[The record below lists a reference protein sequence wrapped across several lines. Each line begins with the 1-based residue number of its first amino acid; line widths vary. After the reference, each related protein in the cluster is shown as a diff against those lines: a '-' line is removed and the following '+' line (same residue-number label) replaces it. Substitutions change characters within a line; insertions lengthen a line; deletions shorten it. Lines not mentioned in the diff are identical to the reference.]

1 MQTPTLG
8 VDVECGAGGEACARE
23 ESAMNRYVRTMTVIA
38 GAFVVAVAAVSG
50 NAAAGAKLEFRLSN
64 QLPASHHISKGI
76 VLFASKVK
84 EYSKGAV
91 EVKVFDSAQIYKDT
105 EIVEAL
111 QEGLIESGLVPVNKW
126 SGMIPAADVFEMPFV
141 FKDLT
146 SIKKFIDAGAGELL
160 DKEFQQRAVTTL
172 YWVDYGYIQFF
183 NNKRPLTKP
192 DDFKGITMRS
202 FSSGDADTLK
212 ALGAAPTVMSSS
224 EMYMALQRGTVDGAT
239 TGMPA
244 AVSRKIQEV
253 QKYMTEANYTTAQFV
268 VQANLK
274 WWQKLSP
281 EQRDAVLKAGKEAE
295 EWIRGAIAQSEDE
308 AEKVIQKAGVQ
319 IHRLTPEARPLFIKA
334 TEPVRQ
340 TFAKKSGDLAKKL
353 MDIALGLK

>member
-1 MQTPTLG
+1 MSQ
-8 VDVECGAGGEACARE
+8 
-23 ESAMNRYVRTMTVIA
+23 NVRIMGVIA
-38 GAFVVAVAAVSG
+38 VAFVVAMASASGTAV
-50 NAAAGAKLEFRLSN
+50 AGAKLEFRLSN

-76 VLFASKVK
+76 ILFANRVK

-160 DKEFQQRAVTTL
+160 DKEFQTRAVKTL
-172 YWVDYGYIQFF
+172 FWVDYGYIQFF

-192 DDFKGITMRS
+192 DDFKGLTMRS

-274 WWQKLSP
+274 WWEKLSQD
-281 EQRDAVLKAGKEAE
+281 QREAVLKAGKEAE
-295 EWIRGAIAQSEDE
+295 EWIRGAIAQSEDD
-308 AEKVIQKAGVQ
+308 AKKVIQKAGVQ
-319 IHRLTPEARPLFIKA
+319 IHVLTPEARPLFVKA
-334 TEPVRQ
+334 TESVRE

-353 MDIALGLK
+353 IDMALSLK

>member
-1 MQTPTLG
+1 MMQRIWKSTVLAIAAA
-8 VDVECGAGGEACARE
+8 VVVAGG
-23 ESAMNRYVRTMTVIA
+23 T
-38 GAFVVAVAAVSG
+38 AV
-50 NAAAGAKLEFRLSN
+50 AGAKTEFRLSN
-64 QLPASHHISKGI
+64 QFPASHHVSKGL
-76 VLFASKVK
+76 VLFAAKVK

-91 EVKVFDSAQIYKDT
+91 EVKIFDSAQLYKDT

-126 SGMIPAADVFEMPFV
+126 SGMIPAADVFEVPFV

-160 DKEFQQRAVTTL
+160 DKEFQKRAVKTL
-172 YWVDYGYIQFF
+172 FWVDYGYIQFF

-224 EMYMALQRGTVDGAT
+224 EMYMALQRGTMDGAT

-268 VQANLK
+268 MQANLK
-274 WWQKLSP
+274 WWEKLP
-281 EQRDAVLKAGKEAE
+281 QDQREAVLKAGREAE

-308 AEKVIQKAGVQ
+308 AEKVIRKAGVQ
-319 IHRLTPEARPLFIKA
+319 IHQLTPEARPLFIKA

-340 TFAKKSGDLAKKL
+340 TFANKSGELAKKL
-353 MDIALGLK
+353 MEIALGLK

>member
-1 MQTPTLG
+1 
-8 VDVECGAGGEACARE
+8 
-23 ESAMNRYVRTMTVIA
+23 
-38 GAFVVAVAAVSG
+38 
-50 NAAAGAKLEFRLSN
+50 
-64 QLPASHHISKGI
+64 
-76 VLFASKVK
+76 
-84 EYSKGAV
+84 
-91 EVKVFDSAQIYKDT
+91 
-105 EIVEAL
+105 
-111 QEGLIESGLVPVNKW
+111 
-126 SGMIPAADVFEMPFV
+126 
-141 FKDLT
+141 
-146 SIKKFIDAGAGELL
+146 
-160 DKEFQQRAVTTL
+160 
-172 YWVDYGYIQFF
+172 
-183 NNKRPLTKP
+183 
-192 DDFKGITMRS
+192 
-202 FSSGDADTLK
+202 
-212 ALGAAPTVMSSS
+212 
-224 EMYMALQRGTVDGAT
+224 MYMALQRGTVDGAT

-274 WWQKLSP
+274 WWQKLSQ